1 MTNKF
6 KNMTNAELAA
16 YLKDYSMERGGEIAD
31 LTREASVRIGILDKI
46 VPLMED
52 DRK

>member
-6 KNMTNAELAA
+6 KNMTNAELAEF
-16 YLKDYSMERGGEIAD
+16 LMDYSKIHGGEITD
-31 LTREASVRIGILDKI
+31 LTREASFRIGILDVI
-46 VPLMED
+46 MPLMED